1 VARIVFADSTNRYD
15 GRSLATQPLGGTE
28 SSVCQMAAGLARRGH
43 AVTCYTNCD
52 APIEHEGVSWRP
64 LDSAWQAAQR
74 PEGADVY
81 VAVQHPRLL
90 SLVRR
95 PRRRVIWMM
104 WRPNNLR
111 HYKQI
116 PRMWWYRPQP
126 VFISDHQASLY
137 SFVLPP
143 IGAPRVVHFGLP
155 APVRGLGPLD
165 EPPPPRAI
173 FASNPVRG
181 LTWLIELWAN
191 AILPQVPGAEL
202 HIYGI
207 RDYGF
212 RYGGE
217 WRAPIEPYL
226 PPGLS
231 EAALASLKVHPT
243 ATREELWAAMRA
255 SRAML
260 YGGHKSEMFCLSLG
274 EAQALGVPAV
284 IRPEGCV
291 AERIRDGET
300 GVIRTD
306 DDSFAAAAVRVL
318 RDDALWRRQHEAALR
333 LQQGLS
339 WDESSERFERA
350 VLS

>member
-1 VARIVFADSTNRYD
+1 VARIVIADSTNRYD

-28 SSVCQMAAGLARRGH
+28 SSVCYMAEALARRGH
-43 AVTCYTNCD
+43 DVICYTNCD
-52 APIEHEGVSWRP
+52 GPIEHEGVAWRP
-64 LDSAWQAAQR
+64 LGSERPQR
-74 PEGADVY
+74 PDVY

-90 SLVRR
+90 GLAQSPGRR
-95 PRRRVIWMM
+95 AIWLA
-104 WRPNNLR
+104 WRPNNLH
-111 HYKQI
+111 HYKQL
-116 PRMWWYRPQP
+116 PRMWWYRPRP
-126 VFISDHQASLY
+126 IFIGTHQAEIY
-137 SFVLPP
+137 SRVLPP
-143 IGAPRVVHFGLP
+143 CDRTRIVWHGLP
-155 APVRGLGPLD
+155 DVVRGRGPLAA
-165 EPPPPRAI
+165 PPPPRAI

-181 LTWLIELWAN
+181 LAWLIELWAN
-191 AILPQVPGAEL
+191 AILPQVPGGEL

-231 EAALASLKVHPT
+231 AAALASLKVHPT
-243 ATREELWAAMRA
+243 ATREELWDAMRA

-260 YGGHKSEMFCLSLG
+260 YGGHKSEMFCLSLA

-291 AERIRDGET
+291 AERVRDGET
-300 GVIRTD
+300 GFIRSD
-306 DDSFAAAAVRVL
+306 DHPFAAAAVQLL

-339 WDESSERFERA
+339 WDESAGRFERA
-350 VLS
+350 ILD